1 MKLLIY
7 STLASGLITMAVLAY
22 MSLKMFAV
30 GF

>member
-1 MKLLIY
+1 MKLLLC
-7 STLASGLITMAVLAY
+7 SMLASGLLTMAVLAY